1 MRWMHWTVIFHR
13 DLKAE
18 NLLLDSSL
26 NIKIAGTWFCS
37 KLCLSLSVR
46 PSLQML
52 DLPSLFSCSLASRAC
67 VSCAAF
73 HYLFIE
79 GELLRVSGRVSVGPL
94 PSKRC
99 QSSERKLSTD
109 FSW

>member
-1 MRWMHWTVIFHR
+1 
-13 DLKAE
+13 
-18 NLLLDSSL
+18 
-26 NIKIAGTWFCS
+26 
-37 KLCLSLSVR
+37 
-46 PSLQML
+46 ML